1 MEREGKRVT
10 KGETIAVV
18 GVGVALL
25 SVVVASWADTRA
37 GMAAMRVEIDDLRT
51 ELKQDIADL
60 RAEVK
65 QDIADLRAEVKQDI
79 ADLRNELKQDIADV
93 RAELKEDIAELRTD
107 VRRLDD
113 RVDEL
118 NVRLVA
124 VEIHTG
130 TVARNTALDE
140 PPDGGDAG

>member
-10 KGETIAVV
+10 RGETIAVV

-25 SVVVASWADTRA
+25 SVMVAGWADTRA
-37 GMAAMRVEIDDLRT
+37 GLAAMRVEIDDLRI

-60 RAEVK
+60 RA
-65 QDIADLRAEVKQDI
+65 
-79 ADLRNELKQDIADV
+79 ELKQDIADV

-130 TVARNTALDE
+130 TVARKTAQDE
-140 PPDGGDAG
+140 LPIGVGTG

>member
-10 KGETIAVV
+10 RGETIAVV

-25 SVVVASWADTRA
+25 SVMVAGWADTRA
-37 GMAAMRVEIDDLRT
+37 GLAAMRVEIDDLRI

-60 RAEVK
+60 RAELK
-65 QDIADLRAEVKQDI
+65 QDIADLRA
-79 ADLRNELKQDIADV
+79 ELKQDIADV

-130 TVARNTALDE
+130 TVARKTAQDE
-140 PPDGGDAG
+140 LPIGVGTG

>member
-1 MEREGKRVT
+1 MEREGDRVT
-10 KGETIAVV
+10 RGETIAVV

-25 SVVVASWADTRA
+25 GVMVAGWADTRA
-37 GMAAMRVEIDDLRT
+37 GLTAMRGKIDDLR
-51 ELKQDIADL
+51 I
-60 RAEVK
+60 EVK
-65 QDIADLRAEVKQDI
+65 QDIGDL
-79 ADLRNELKQDIADV
+79 
-93 RAELKEDIAELRTD
+93 RAELKEDIAELRAD

-130 TVARNTALDE
+130 TVARKTPLDE
-140 PPDGGDAG
+140 LPNGGDAG